1 MSFGMDSSCSNIT
14 VHQHKTR
21 FKKIW
26 MSGFAVEVENEIR
39 LLIQDQSLTSQTP
52 INTPKPCEKSPE
64 ELKLFYKWWADIT
77 TNLVD

>member
-1 MSFGMDSSCSNIT
+1 
-14 VHQHKTR
+14 
-21 FKKIW
+21 
-26 MSGFAVEVENEIR
+26 MSGFAVEAENEMR

-64 ELKLFYKWWADIT
+64 ELKLFYKRWADIT